1 MISFGRLNPWKRSF
15 YSKVNWFTKVKS
27 SVYQASQGVEKKSS
41 IEEETRL
48 NTKKK
53 KKTLLYIISRKGF
66 LMEINLLFLLKS
78 RKLFLLPFSINIHT
92 VFNTKNTEEIVTL
105 LTSPKIPR
113 QSDNRW
119 IATNFKIIEKYLSIM
134 KE

>member
-1 MISFGRLNPWKRSF
+1 
-15 YSKVNWFTKVKS
+15 
-27 SVYQASQGVEKKSS
+27 
-41 IEEETRL
+41 
-48 NTKKK
+48 
-53 KKTLLYIISRKGF
+53 
-66 LMEINLLFLLKS
+66 MEINLLFLLKS

-119 IATNFKIIEKYLSIM
+119 IATNFKIIEKISKYHERISNSTSRGGDRLCIELNQLNLLIVITDQRWHGVDTHIDSSL
-134 KE
+134 